1 MQSPILYRAVWLLT
15 LFWLAGFSG
24 CAGHRNNIDYQME
37 QMSTKHA
44 MVPQSYPQSAAPQE
58 GSLWQANSTL
68 NGMFIDVRARNV
80 GDIVTVQI
88 EENAKASNKANTE
101 TERQS
106 GLEAGIQKLFGL
118 EEWWNNEVLPD
129 IPSALPKLTPFGD
142 PAIKGNM
149 KSSFE
154 GDGETSRSGNLEA
167 FITCRVVAVMPNGN
181 LKIVGTREVM
191 VNYENQ
197 MIILSGI
204 IRPRD
209 ISDNNII
216 LSTFI
221 SDAKIAYSGSGIVD
235 DRQRPG
241 WLTNLMNSVWPF

>member
-1 MQSPILYRAVWLLT
+1 MQFNIHFLKALPMILLL
-15 LFWLAGFSG
+15 LAAFSG
-24 CAGHRNNIDYQME
+24 CAGNRNNIDYQME
-37 QMSTKHA
+37 QMSTKQL
-44 MVPQSYPQSAAPQE
+44 MIPQAYPQSEAAQE
-58 GSLWQANSTL
+58 GSLWQANSSL

-80 GDIVTVQI
+80 GDIVTVRI
-88 EENAKASNKANTE
+88 EENARASNKANTE
-101 TERQS
+101 TERSS
-106 GLEAGIQKLFGL
+106 GLEAGIQELFGL
-118 EEWWNNEVLPD
+118 EDWWTDEVLPD
-129 IPSALPKLTPFGD
+129 IPSDLPKLTPFGD

-167 FITCRVVAVMPNGN
+167 FITCRVVELLPNGN

-209 ISDNNII
+209 ISDDNII
-216 LSTFI
+216 LSSFI

>member
-1 MQSPILYRAVWLLT
+1 MTLLWLV
-15 LFWLAGFSG
+15 GFSG
-24 CAGHRNNIDYQME
+24 CAGNRKNIDYQME
-37 QMSTKHA
+37 RMSAKK
-44 MVPQSYPQSAAPQE
+44 MIVPQSYPRSEAAQD
-58 GSLWQANSTL
+58 GSLWQANSSL

-80 GDIVTVQI
+80 GDIVTVRI
-88 EENAKASNKANTE
+88 EENARASNKANTE
-101 TERQS
+101 TERNS
-106 GLEAGIQKLFGL
+106 GLEAGIQKLFGI
-118 EEWWNNEVLPD
+118 EDWWTDEVLPD
-129 IPSALPKLTPFGD
+129 IPSDLPKLTPFGD

-149 KSSFE
+149 KSTFE

-167 FITCRVVAVMPNGN
+167 FITCRVVELLPNGN
-181 LKIVGTREVM
+181 LKIVGSREVM

-209 ISDNNII
+209 ISDDNII
-216 LSTFI
+216 LSSFI

-241 WLTNLMNSVWPF
+241 WLTNLMNTVWPF